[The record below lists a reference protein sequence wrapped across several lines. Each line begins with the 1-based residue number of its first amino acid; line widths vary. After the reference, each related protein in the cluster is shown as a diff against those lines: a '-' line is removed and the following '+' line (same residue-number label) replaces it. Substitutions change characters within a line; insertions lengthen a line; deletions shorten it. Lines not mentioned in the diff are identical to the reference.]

1 MNRQRKRRHTIEHDN
16 VHRWLVSYADY
27 MTLMFAL
34 FVVLYAMAMVN
45 EKPFESITESFGRV
59 FQAYEDKT
67 KNRGHG
73 DSVLMVNTSKT
84 NKKLYGNGILE
95 VAGPELLDNEKSL
108 SNISDAQVGSNLSSL
123 EQELQTALFD
133 LIESGFAQLQVDGDW
148 LEIELNSGLLFPSG
162 SSSATLSAERVITT
176 IYQVIGQVNNYIR
189 VRGYTD
195 NQTIN
200 NEIYSSNWEL
210 SIFRATAILRV
221 LENLGLNPA
230 RMAIEGYG
238 QYYPSATNL
247 TEQGRAKNRKVV
259 VAISKYGL
267 AKENQLVTPTID
279 LKKITTMTEDS
290 IEQDE
295 SVEQTNNIKVLQL
308 DNGGIRIT
316 TRDNNEASELPS
328 ETAPLINKQRNDI
341 EPKDQ

>member
-1 MNRQRKRRHTIEHDN
+1 MKRQRKRRHTVEHDN

-45 EKPFESITESFGRV
+45 EKPFESITESFGHV
-59 FQAYEDKT
+59 FQAYEDET

-73 DSVLMVNTSKT
+73 DSVLMVNTTKT

-95 VAGPELLDNEKSL
+95 VAGPELLDNEISL

-123 EQELQTALFD
+123 EEELHTALFD
-133 LIESGFAQLQVDGDW
+133 HVESGFAQLQIDGDW

-162 SSSATLSAERVITT
+162 SSSATLSAEAIMLA
-176 IYQVIGQVNNYIR
+176 IYDVIGQASNFIR

-195 NQTIN
+195 NQIIN
-200 NEIYSSNWEL
+200 NEVFSSNWEL

-221 LENLGLNPA
+221 LEGLGLNPA

-238 QYYPSATNL
+238 QYYPSESNL
-247 TEQGRAKNRKVV
+247 TKQGRARNRKVV

-267 AKENQLVTPTID
+267 EKRSLLKAPTID
-279 LKKITTMTEDS
+279 LNNVEKIT
-290 IEQDE
+290 QANGVNE
-295 SVEQTNNIKVLQL
+295 SVEESNNIKVIRLN
-308 DNGGIRIT
+308 NGGIRIT
-316 TRDNNEASELPS
+316 TRDDKDESVPISDTSTSKNNKTS
-328 ETAPLINKQRNDI
+328 NGI
-341 EPKDQ
+341 E

>member
-1 MNRQRKRRHTIEHDN
+1 MNRLRKRRTAVEHDN
-16 VHRWLVSYADY
+16 IHRWLVSYADY

-59 FQAYEDKT
+59 FQAYEEET

-84 NKKLYGNGILE
+84 NIKLYGNGILD
-95 VAGPELLDNEKSL
+95 VAGPELVDNEKNL
-108 SNISDAQVGSNLSSL
+108 SNISDAKVGSNLSSL
-123 EQELQTALFD
+123 EKELHTALYE
-133 LIESGFAQLQVDGDW
+133 LVESGFAQLQIDGDW

-162 SSSATLSAERVITT
+162 SSSATLSADAILTVI
-176 IYQVIGQVNNYIR
+176 YAVIGQASNFIR

-195 NQTIN
+195 NQVIN

-210 SIFRATAILRV
+210 SVFRATAILRV
-221 LENLGLNPA
+221 LEKLGLNPA

-238 QYYPSATNL
+238 QYYPSADNL
-247 TEQGRAKNRKVV
+247 TAEGRAKNRKVV

-267 AKENQLVTPTID
+267 EKANLLQTPTIALPD
-279 LKKITTMTEDS
+279 
-290 IEQDE
+290 IEKVKLEEGYNGESTDE
-295 SVEQTNNIKVLQL
+295 SNNIKVIRLK
-308 DNGGIRIT
+308 NGGIRIT
-316 TRDNNEASELPS
+316 TRNENNENNEYIDNNPE
-328 ETAPLINKQRNDI
+328 
-341 EPKDQ
+341 